1 MGTALRSEGWMVRP
15 SFVPNGPTAPV
26 TLLFDETGITQL
38 AGDPVV
44 AWQTPWTVMSNI
56 QLIRFQRRAALFATI
71 ASVRYCWRTGSVKDI
86 DALRE
91 IVSEHGGRVIRRKR
105 HFGVIATVAIVIAAS
120 FAGTISAHFNKGSL
134 QLSVIAD
141 TKAVNVTLKD
151 LPSGTS
157 LAQSSV
163 LSYLFSS
170 SSVVVP
176 STTTTQAPK
185 ASAWYAIQSKFQEC
199 MGVSN
204 TKDRVFGLA
213 GQMPKYQVVSKVY
226 SSTSFGGFEVASTT
240 QYYENTSMVQRDR
253 KEMTLPNFGSCFVG
267 ANGSILLSSL
277 LGSKVIQPAGTNWSP
292 HTFVNGWVRGGITTI
307 TLPTV
312 STKLTLAI
320 AVIASGHYEVTVG
333 GIVANWSEAKL
344 FCENL
349 VNTLLSRASS
359 TTSKAV

>member
-44 AWQTPWTVMSNI
+44 AWQIPWTEMSNI

-91 IVSEHGGRVIRRKR
+91 VISEHGGRIIRRKR
-105 HFGVIATVAIVIAAS
+105 HFGVMATVVIVVAAS
-120 FAGTISAHFNKGSL
+120 FAGTISAHFNNGAA
-134 QLSVIAD
+134 QLSVIED
-141 TKAVNVTLKD
+141 TKAVNLTLKD
-151 LPSGTS
+151 LPSGS
-157 LAQSSV
+157 SVAQSSV

-170 SSVVVP
+170 DNVVVP
-176 STTTTQAPK
+176 TTTTTQAPK
-185 ASAWYAIQSKFQEC
+185 ASAWFAIESKFQDC

-213 GQMPKYQVVSKVY
+213 GQMPKYQVASKVY
-226 SSTSFGGFEVASTT
+226 SGTSFGGLEVASIT
-240 QYYENTSMVQRDR
+240 QYYENTSMVKRDR
-253 KEMTLPNFGSCFVG
+253 KEMSLPNFGSCFVG
-267 ANGSILLSSL
+267 ANQSILLSSL
-277 LGSKVIQPAGTNWSP
+277 LGSKVIRPAGSNWAP
-292 HTFVNGWVRGGITTI
+292 HTFVNGWVRGGIESI
-307 TLPTV
+307 SLPTV
-312 STKLTLAI
+312 SSKLTLAI
-320 AVIASGHYEVTVG
+320 AVIASGHYEVTLG
-333 GIVANWSEAKL
+333 GIVANWAEAK
-344 FCENL
+344 FFYENL

-359 TTSKAV
+359 TTSRTV